1 MNESSEAIGQIAP
14 CLLHDDSFDTQILPS
29 LTPVP
34 TLVPWSQRDTIK
46 PEAVV
51 LLCLSDDAIR
61 EAIPLSL
68 EGGWKLGLLP
78 HAQAHESMSA
88 LGVTGTLE
96 EVYARIVSAD
106 PIEVDVLTCNGEVV
120 FTSVVVGRVLA
131 LRPLDLNRR
140 QTPWSMFKGAFKGI
154 GKLRLHGYGITT
166 GKERKVH
173 VAALGL
179 IALTHTQSR
188 LLGRVFA
195 DKLSAR
201 DGRLTLLAFAPR
213 SVVSYLWFLL
223 RLVLPGKLS
232 LSPLPSS
239 LASIE
244 SDRVVLDAPKGMEY
258 LIDGKPASAK
268 EIEFTILEKRLRLL
282 PGPALGAVADV
293 PAQRGKDSVRLNH
306 TPVDAAARPL
316 VDVPLPL
323 FTHASEE
330 DYRDL
335 FVSLRESAKTSS
347 SYQVLTVLSVL
358 LALVGLYA
366 NSAPVIIGAM
376 ILAPLMAPIVSL
388 AMGLARTESGLIK
401 SSISTLSVGIAWG
414 LGVGMLLALAMPLE
428 IPTAEMKARMS
439 PTLLDLLVAVVS
451 GVAGAYAFAKEEV
464 AKSLAGVAIAV
475 ALVPPLS
482 VAGIGL
488 GWGDWAMAGG
498 ALLLLSTNL
507 VGIALAASATFLV
520 MGFAPFSRARKGL
533 GAAMVVLLLISIPL
547 YVSFQHLVERDHI
560 LETVPTGTVQL
571 SGVQVEV
578 SGVRVRLGPPHVI
591 YVVLSSPISLAG
603 HHVDELKRII
613 GERLDEPIILEAQ
626 LNVRR

>member
-232 LSPLPSS
+232 LPPLPSS
-239 LASIE
+239 LASIQ

-306 TPVDAAARPL
+306 TPVDAAARP
-316 VDVPLPL
+316 
-323 FTHASEE
+323 
-330 DYRDL
+330 
-335 FVSLRESAKTSS
+335 
-347 SYQVLTVLSVL
+347 
-358 LALVGLYA
+358 
-366 NSAPVIIGAM
+366 
-376 ILAPLMAPIVSL
+376 
-388 AMGLARTESGLIK
+388 
-401 SSISTLSVGIAWG
+401 
-414 LGVGMLLALAMPLE
+414 
-428 IPTAEMKARMS
+428 
-439 PTLLDLLVAVVS
+439 
-451 GVAGAYAFAKEEV
+451 
-464 AKSLAGVAIAV
+464 
-475 ALVPPLS
+475 
-482 VAGIGL
+482 
-488 GWGDWAMAGG
+488 
-498 ALLLLSTNL
+498 
-507 VGIALAASATFLV
+507 
-520 MGFAPFSRARKGL
+520 
-533 GAAMVVLLLISIPL
+533 
-547 YVSFQHLVERDHI
+547 
-560 LETVPTGTVQL
+560 
-571 SGVQVEV
+571 
-578 SGVRVRLGPPHVI
+578 
-591 YVVLSSPISLAG
+591 
-603 HHVDELKRII
+603 
-613 GERLDEPIILEAQ
+613 
-626 LNVRR
+626 